1 MPFGKKNQKN
11 REKLLKKA
19 KKHRL
24 NRYETSKKRLDLVFS
39 PFFEKCYALTMKLF
53 AFDIDGTLIDDRFE
67 NGYFVVYP
75 EIIDALNAIL
85 DRGDAVLFAS
95 GRSLKGLAQFSRK
108 LLHPENLFYSTANGT
123 CLYDHQGQL
132 LYHSYIPYSI
142 FLKMCELY
150 SGHPDWTYMC
160 YTTNDIV
167 GYRGS
172 PNFAPEEARFNE
184 MGCEDFTNRVFP
196 EGTMLQKASMTTGSI
211 DAHTLSLFP
220 ELAAY
225 RSYATSSFFFEI
237 MANDVSKAH
246 TVELLRQQLSIAQDD
261 VYAFGDGDNDI
272 SMLEAYH
279 GSAPINA
286 SEGAKKAARF
296 ICPSASERGVV
307 FALKEQWKIL

>member
-1 MPFGKKNQKN
+1 MPI
-11 REKLLKKA
+11 
-19 KKHRL
+19 
-24 NRYETSKKRLDLVFS
+24 
-39 PFFEKCYALTMKLF
+39 FEKWYALAMKLF
-53 AFDIDGTLIDDRFE
+53 AFDIDGTLIDDRLE
-67 NGYFVVYP
+67 NGQFVVYP

-150 SGHPDWTYMC
+150 SGHPDWSYMC
-160 YTTNDIV
+160 YTTDDIV
-167 GYRGS
+167 GYRGNA
-172 PNFAPEEARFNE
+172 NFAPEEARFNE
-184 MGCEDFTNRVFP
+184 MGCEDFTHRVFP
-196 EGTMLQKASMTTGSI
+196 EGTMLQKASMTTGNT

-220 ELAAY
+220 ELSGY

-237 MANDVSKAH
+237 MASDVSKAH
-246 TVELLRQQLSIAQDD
+246 TVELLRGRLLIAKED
-261 VYAFGDGDNDI
+261 VYTFGDGDNDI

-279 GSAPINA
+279 GTSPVNA
-286 SEGAKKAARF
+286 SFGAKKAAQF
-296 ICPSASERGVV
+296 ICPSATDRGVV
-307 FALKEQWKIL
+307 VALKDYWKML